1 MERTERLSRRL
12 ARLRGRRGSQ
22 RTLLVVAVLIFLA
35 ALILS
40 YRNLPNVILD
50 WRWLLITAAVTA
62 VVLMVNGLEYQVAG
76 RVLGHPIGLG
86 EAFRVGILSSAANL
100 LPIPGAV
107 LVRTQ
112 ALKMKGS
119 RYGEAFKST
128 GAIGAGWLGISLT
141 LAGLLLALSGNPL
154 VGLGFVLAGVGTLAV
169 MITLVRLASGSVA
182 SSCLRIV
189 AVETVFVLLS
199 GVRVYTALHGIGV
212 EASAT
217 QALALTVAAALA
229 NAAGIFPGGL
239 GLRELIAGAL
249 SPLVGLSVA
258 AGVLGA
264 AVDRLIGL
272 IVLALV
278 TLVVIL
284 VAKRDDDSPARGGA

>member
-1 MERTERLSRRL
+1 
-12 ARLRGRRGSQ
+12 
-22 RTLLVVAVLIFLA
+22 
-35 ALILS
+35 
-40 YRNLPNVILD
+40 
-50 WRWLLITAAVTA
+50 
-62 VVLMVNGLEYQVAG
+62 
-76 RVLGHPIGLG
+76 
-86 EAFRVGILSSAANL
+86 
-100 LPIPGAV
+100 
-107 LVRTQ
+107 
-112 ALKMKGS
+112 
-119 RYGEAFKST
+119 
-128 GAIGAGWLGISLT
+128 
-141 LAGLLLALSGNPL
+141 
-154 VGLGFVLAGVGTLAV
+154 
-169 MITLVRLASGSVA
+169 VA